1 MNIKVSLK
9 NLTKFERLLWL
20 TSILIVLCSTLLADC
35 SNPFYVISSL
45 VGVTALIFVSKGD
58 VLGQVLTLVFS
69 LLYTLVS
76 FSFRYYGEMIICICM
91 TVPLSVMSIVS
102 WARHPYKESSAQVE
116 VNSISKK
123 ETAII
128 LLMSVI
134 VTFGFYFVLAGFN
147 TNNLIISTVSIA
159 TSFLASALM
168 FRRSCFYAV
177 AYCMNDLIL
186 IAMWISASADNPQYV
201 PMVVCFF
208 MFFINDLYGF
218 INWQKIKKFQNTE
231 IKQNN

>member
-20 TSILIVLCSTLLADC
+20 ISFLVVLCSTLLADF

-45 VGVTALIFVSKGD
+45 VGVTALIFVAKGD
-58 VLGQVLTLVFS
+58 VLGQVLMLVFS
-69 LLYTLVS
+69 VLYALVS

-102 WARHPYKESSAQVE
+102 WARHPYKESAAQVE

-123 ETAII
+123 ETAVI
-128 LLMSVI
+128 LLLAVI
-134 VTFGFYFVLAGFN
+134 VTIAFHFILARFN
-147 TNNLIISTVSIA
+147 TNNLVLSTVSIA

-177 AYCMNDLIL
+177 AYCLNDLVL
-186 IAMWISASADNPQYV
+186 ITMWLSASVNDSEYL
-201 PMVVCFF
+201 PMVVCFA

-218 INWQKIKKFQNTE
+218 INWQKIKKSQSADA
-231 IKQNN
+231 KK